1 MKGILEFDLND
12 LDDRLAHERAVKSLD
27 MALVLWHLIHNT
39 RRDMMDKINRALEED
54 KNFTPHD
61 SLDIIYDELQRL
73 LEEHAVIPD
82 ALIV

>member
-1 MKGILEFDLND
+1 MKGILEYDLND

-27 MALVLWHLIHNT
+27 MALVLWELVHNT
-39 RRDMMDKINRALEED
+39 RKEMLGKIERALEQD
-54 KNFTPHD
+54 KNFTPYD

-73 LEEHAVIPD
+73 LDEHAVIPD

>member
-39 RRDMMDKINRALEED
+39 RRDMMEKIDRALEED

>member
-12 LDDRLAHERAVKSLD
+12 LDDRLAHERAVKATD